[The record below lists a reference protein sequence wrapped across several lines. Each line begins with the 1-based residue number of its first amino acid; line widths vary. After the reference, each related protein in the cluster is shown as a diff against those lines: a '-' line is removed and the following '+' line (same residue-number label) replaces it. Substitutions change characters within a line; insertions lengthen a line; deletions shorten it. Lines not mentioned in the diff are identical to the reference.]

1 MSDETLPRLLPAVDD
16 LDTGGFFEAAARG
29 ELVLRRC
36 DDCGSVLHVP
46 RMYCRHCRSWNGRWQ
61 PIGGSATLYSWT
73 VVVHQVHP
81 AYPTPYTV
89 VLVDLDEAP
98 GTHLVGQAPGA
109 PELHAGMPM
118 ELWFEELGSVDGR
131 PTVVPNWRP
140 VLCASDEATGRLKQ
154 TG

>member
-1 MSDETLPRLLPAVDD
+1 MSDETLPRLLPVVDD

-36 DDCGSVLHVP
+36 DDCDAVLHVP

-61 PIGGSATLYSWT
+61 PVGGSATLYSWT
-73 VVVHQVHP
+73 VVAHQVHP

-98 GTHLVGQAPGA
+98 GTHLVGQVPGT
-109 PELHAGMPM
+109 PELHRGDGDGAVVRGAGLRRRPPGGGAQ
-118 ELWFEELGSVDGR
+118 LAPGSVCFR
-131 PTVVPNWRP
+131 
-140 VLCASDEATGRLKQ
+140 
-154 TG
+154 

>member
-1 MSDETLPRLLPAVDD
+1 MSDESPPRLLPFVDD

-36 DDCGSVLHVP
+36 DDCDAVLHVP

-61 PIGGSATLYSWT
+61 PIDGSATLYSWT
-73 VVVHQVHP
+73 VVTHQVHP

-98 GTHLVGQAPGA
+98 GTHLVGQVPGA
-109 PELHAGMPM
+109 PELHAGMAM
-118 ELWFEELGSVDGR
+118 ELWFDELGSVDGR
-131 PTVVPNWRP
+131 PAVVPNWRP
-140 VLCASDEATGRLKQ
+140 RSA
-154 TG
+154 